1 MRTLMLAV
9 VLLAVGI
16 AGVGYYRGWFAFST
30 KSADQMPSATITVDK
45 NKFHED
51 EQKAKEDVQGAE
63 QKTKEDVQGAEQKA
77 KEDVQ
82 GAEQKAKEEFENL
95 TGKAKQPQR
104 QP

>member
-1 MRTLMLAV
+1 MLAV

-16 AGVGYYRGWFAFST
+16 AGVGYYRGWFAFAT
-30 KSADQMPSATITVDK
+30 NGTNQAPSATITVDK

-51 EQKAKEDVQGAE
+51 EQKAKDDVQG
-63 QKTKEDVQGAEQKA
+63 VEQKA
-77 KEDVQ
+77 KEEVQ

>member
-1 MRTLMLAV
+1 MRTLMLVV

-30 KSADQMPSATITVDK
+30 SGTGQMPSATITVDK

-51 EQKAKEDVQGAE
+51 EQKARDDVQGF
-63 QKTKEDVQGAEQKA
+63 GQKA
-77 KEDVQ
+77 KDKIGDQ
-82 GAEQKAKEEFENL
+82 
-95 TGKAKQPQR
+95 TGKVKEPQR